1 MNTGRRALAGYLIAA
16 GSVAAAGAIAT
27 VVMRMTPLPDP
38 GMLFLVAVLITAVW
52 GGLGPSVAAAVFA
65 VAVYDFYFVAPYHT
79 FAIDAP
85 QDLLAIAAFFAAAV
99 VTSRLTSSSRVAAVL
114 AEKAKTE
121 AVIQSIDDGLVVLD
135 LNGRVVHMN
144 EVACAILDLERST
157 ALGSPFEELGTTH
170 PRYLRMRAAVAR
182 FLTDPRGEPET
193 IEIAMFLR
201 GRDHF
206 FVLRST
212 PLRAF
217 EGAPIGVILTFQDVT
232 SLRDQEARRE
242 QLMATLSHE
251 LRTPLTS
258 LRMAGDL
265 LAHSDLPHDSG
276 ARPLIDAAREDIAR
290 LEDVAQRLL
299 ELSRSRATSI
309 GLEREPISLRDLT
322 ARGVR
327 I

>member
-1 MNTGRRALAGYLIAA
+1 
-16 GSVAAAGAIAT
+16 
-27 VVMRMTPLPDP
+27 
-38 GMLFLVAVLITAVW
+38 
-52 GGLGPSVAAAVFA
+52 
-65 VAVYDFYFVAPYHT
+65 
-79 FAIDAP
+79 
-85 QDLLAIAAFFAAAV
+85 
-99 VTSRLTSSSRVAAVL
+99 
-114 AEKAKTE
+114 
-121 AVIQSIDDGLVVLD
+121 
-135 LNGRVVHMN
+135 MN

-258 LRMAGDL
+258 LRMAVEL
-265 LAHSDLPHDSG
+265 LRRGSPSSAGEQRALVDTTH
-276 ARPLIDAAREDIAR
+276 EDVVR
-290 LEDVAQRLL
+290 LEDVARRLL
-299 ELSRSRATSI
+299 DVSRSRAMSI
-309 GLEREPISLRDLT
+309 ALDRQSVDLGELIG
-322 ARGVR
+322 RV
-327 I
+327 